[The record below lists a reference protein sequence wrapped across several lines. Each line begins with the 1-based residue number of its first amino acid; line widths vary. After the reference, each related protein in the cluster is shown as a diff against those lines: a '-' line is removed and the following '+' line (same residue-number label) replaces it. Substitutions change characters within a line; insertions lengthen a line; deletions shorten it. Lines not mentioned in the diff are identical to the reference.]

1 MTEDT
6 PLVEQVPPEPV
17 DPTVVDGIDPEAVT
31 SAEVISVDE
40 LLDRLLTEDMS
51 EETPEPIDTPPPEPV
66 EVVGMDE
73 VLEHLETIQEDV
85 TPHPFLSTSFEDY
98 TVTEGL
104 LLLLLL
110 LAFLSFCIKLLKEGF
125 SWL

>member
-17 DPTVVDGIDPEAVT
+17 DPTVVDGIDPEMVT

-73 VLEHLETIQEDV
+73 ALEHLETIQEDV